1 MNRIRRMFS
10 VALVLALAGLSM
22 TAEAQRRPYRATD
35 QQVRQLIRR
44 IENRTNTF
52 RSTLDTTLDRSRIDG
67 TQQEDNIN
75 QLVGDFENATNTL
88 RDRFNSRQSVSA
100 DVQNVLNQ
108 AALIDRFMRRNRVG
122 VRAEQDW
129 ASLRLDLNE
138 LARTYGVAWR
148 WDNRTYPS
156 SNNSANN
163 YPSNNYPSNNYPP
176 VNTASNW
183 LTGTYR
189 LDATRSDDAR
199 NIAESAVRNLPY
211 RDRQRILDSLTARL
225 ESPTA
230 LAIDRRGR
238 SVTIASSRAPQFTFE
253 ANGVDRVETGSN
265 GRTVRVRSTLNG
277 DQLIVASSGDRD
289 SDFSVTFDS
298 IENGR
303 RLRVTRR
310 ISDINLSTP
319 VTVVS
324 VYEKTS
330 DIAQLDIYNNGGQNY
345 PGTNYPGTGTG
356 STSGDFIVPDGTQIV
371 AVLNNNLTT
380 QDTRENDRFTMTV
393 RSPSQFQGA
402 TISGNVTGIS
412 RSGKITGRSTM
423 TLNFE
428 SISLRDGQTYRFSGI
443 TETVRTANGDTIR
456 VDNEGSVKDNS
467 RTTTTEQRA
476 AIGTAVGAII
486 GAIAGGGKGAA
497 IGAIVGAGAGAGSV
511 YVQGK
516 DDLELLSGS
525 EVTVRA
531 SGPR

>member
-1 MNRIRRMFS
+1 MNRIRRIFS
-10 VALVLALAGLSM
+10 VALILALAGLSM
-22 TAEAQRRPYRATD
+22 TAEAQRRTYGPNT

-52 RSTLDTTLDRSRIDG
+52 RSTLDATLDRSRIDG
-67 TQQEDNIN
+67 TRQEDNIN

-88 RDRFNSRQSVSA
+88 RDHFNGRQSVSA

-122 VRAEQDW
+122 ARAEQDW

-199 NIAESAVRNLPY
+199 NIAESSVRNLPY

-225 ESPTA
+225 ESPTT

-253 ANGVDRVETGSN
+253 ANGVERVETGSD
-265 GRTVRVRSTLNG
+265 GHTVRVRSTLNG
-277 DQLIVASSGDRD
+277 DQLMVASSGDRN
-289 SDFSVTFDS
+289 SDFSVTFDP

-310 ISDINLSTP
+310 ISDINLNTP

-330 DIAQLDIYNNGGQNY
+330 DIAQLDINNGGATY
-345 PGTNYPGTGTG
+345 PGPGTVSTG
-356 STSGDFIVPDGTQIV
+356 GDFIVPDGTQIV

-380 QDTRENDRFTMTV
+380 QDTRDNDRFTMTV
-393 RSPSQFQGA
+393 RSPSQYQGA
-402 TISGNVTGIS
+402 TISGNVTGIN
-412 RSGKITGRSTM
+412 RSGRITGRSEM

-456 VDNEGSVKDNS
+456 VDNEGSVKDNN

-497 IGAIVGAGAGAGSV
+497 IGAIVGAGTGAGSV

>member
-1 MNRIRRMFS
+1 MNRVRRIFS
-10 VALVLALAGLSM
+10 VALVLALAGLSL
-22 TAEAQRRPYRATD
+22 TAEAQRRPYRTTD
-35 QQVRQLIRR
+35 MQVRQLIRR
-44 IENRTNTF
+44 IETRTNTF
-52 RSTLDTTLDRSRIDG
+52 RSTLDATLDRSRIDG
-67 TQQEDNIN
+67 TRQEDNIN

-108 AALIDRFMRRNRVG
+108 AALIDSFMRRNRVD

-129 ASLRLDLNE
+129 ASLRVDLNE
-138 LARTYGVAWR
+138 LARTYGVAWQ

-156 SNNSANN
+156 NN

-199 NIAESAVRNLPY
+199 NIAESAVRNLPF

-225 ESPTA
+225 ESPTT
-230 LAIDRRGR
+230 LSIDRRGR
-238 SVTIASSRAPQFTFE
+238 SVTVASSRAPQFTFE
-253 ANGVDRVETGSN
+253 ADGVERVETGSN
-265 GRTVRVRSTLNG
+265 GRGVRVRSTLNG
-277 DQLIVASSGDRD
+277 DQLSVASSGDRG
-289 SDFSVTFDS
+289 SDFSVTFDP

-310 ISDINLSTP
+310 ISDINLSVP

-330 DIAQLDIYNNGGQNY
+330 DVAQLDVYNNGGQNY
-345 PGTNYPGTGTG
+345 PGANYPSTGTG
-356 STSGDFIVPDGTQIV
+356 STGGDFIVPDGTQLV

-380 QDTRENDRFTMTV
+380 RDTRENDRFTMTV
-393 RSPSQFQGA
+393 RSPSQYQGA
-402 TISGNVTGIS
+402 TISGNVTGIN

-456 VDNEGSVKDNS
+456 VDNEGSVRDTN

-476 AIGTAVGAII
+476 GIGTAVGAII